1 MRIKTETMKILFLS
15 DTHGKHHELQNLP
28 QADMIIHAGDIT
40 WHGTSEEVSDFIEW
54 FGSLDYK
61 YKIFIGGNHDFC
73 LEEKEAKVIQNFLP
87 ENCFYLCNSGITIEN
102 IKIWGIPFFLSDDIN
117 GLLPQQIAQISSKTD
132 ILITHNPPLG
142 ILDKST
148 FGANMGDGDLQERVE
163 KIKLQYHLFGH
174 IHECY
179 GLKKRNSTTFING
192 SVLDENYNI
201 VNEPIVFDFR

>member
-1 MRIKTETMKILFLS
+1 MKILFLS

-73 LEEKEAKVIQNFLP
+73 LEEKDAKVVQSFLP

-117 GLLPQQIAQISSKTD
+117 GLLPQQIAQIPSKTD

-163 KIKLQYHLFGH
+163 TVKPQYHLFGH

-179 GLKKRNSTTFING
+179 GLRKTNSTTFVNG
-192 SVLDENYNI
+192 SVLEENYNLI
-201 VNEPIVFDFR
+201 NEPIVFNLTN

>member
-1 MRIKTETMKILFLS
+1 MRILFLS

-40 WHGTSEEVSDFIEW
+40 WHGTVEEVTDFVEW
-54 FGSLDYK
+54 FGLLDYK

-73 LEEKEAKVIQNFLP
+73 LEEKEAETDQRFLP
-87 ENCFYLCNSGITIEN
+87 ENCFYLCNSGITIKN

-117 GLLPQQIAQISSKTD
+117 GLIPQQIAKIPLNTD

-148 FGANMGDGDLQERVE
+148 FGANMGDGDLQQRV
-163 KIKLQYHLFGH
+163 KIIKPQYHLFGH

-179 GLKKRNSTTFING
+179 GVQRTNNNTTFTNG
-192 SVLDENYNI
+192 SVLDGNYNL
-201 VNEPIVFDFR
+201 VNEPIVFDL

>member
-54 FGSLDYK
+54 VGSLDYK

-73 LEEKEAKVIQNFLP
+73 LEEKDTKAVQSFLP

-117 GLLPQQIAQISSKTD
+117 GLLPQQIAQIPSKTD

-148 FGANMGDGDLQERVE
+148 FGANMGDGDLKERGE
-163 KIKLQYHLFGH
+163 NIKPQYHLFGH

-179 GLKKRNSTTFING
+179 GIKKTNRTTFING
-192 SVLDENYNI
+192 SVLDENYNM
-201 VNEPIVFDFR
+201 VNEPIVFDFK

>member
-1 MRIKTETMKILFLS
+1 MKILFLS